1 MSRPDKP
8 PHLKFQDE
16 LLTVFIRWFE
26 ESDLDEVDMEEAA
39 LAVIDNFCGKTLDF
53 DSDFD
58 FFDEAS

>member
-8 PHLKFQDE
+8 PLLKFHDE

-39 LAVIDNFCGKTLDF
+39 LVVIDNFCGKTLDF
-53 DSDFD
+53 DLESD